1 MRRCPDDYFS
11 SFIDQLIAEQ
21 MSVDEDGITMDTD
34 IMKDLGAD
42 SIDVMEL
49 LMTLEEELSIN
60 VPDDMIQN
68 LKTVGDIVAFID
80 QNG

>member
-1 MRRCPDDYFS
+1 MFEKVRS
-11 SFIDQLIAEQ
+11 LIAEQ
-21 MSVDEDGITMDTD
+21 LSVDAGGITPETD

-49 LMTLEEELSIN
+49 LMTLEEELEIT
-60 VPDDMIQN
+60 VPDEMIQN
-68 LKTVGDIVAFID
+68 FKTVGDIVTYAE